1 MTFIILRRTKR
12 VLTMKR
18 TRATKNQLAKMLR
31 QLKPLVTGRGPRTIT
46 TISLS
51 ASERALLDEAA
62 RVHQISRAAV
72 LRTGLP
78 LAVAQLLTA
87 TTTLGAKEDRDGGTA
102 NML

>member
-1 MTFIILRRTKR
+1 MTG
-12 VLTMKR
+12 
-18 TRATKNQLAKMLR
+18 TRGATKKPPRRNQLAKMLR
-31 QLKPLVTGRGPRTIT
+31 QLKPLVTNRGPRVIT
-46 TISLS
+46 TVSLS

-62 RVHQISRAAV
+62 RVLHVSRATV

-87 TTTLGAKEDRDGGTA
+87 TTTSSTKEDGDGGTA